1 MTSLRRRTVLGGT
14 IGGLAATALSS
25 HSAQATDSG
34 LNSRFDTGFDASR
47 HRGLSRALLPEG
59 TTLEQAAAP
68 ATTGG
73 YTRLV
78 AGPGYPLVV
87 RTDLS
92 PAKPKRDDTRQAQA
106 SIVQFTDVHVIDAQS
121 PVRFEWLHQITGSA
135 FRPHE
140 ALGTQGGAELVRRVN
155 ALRKGPFSGRAF
167 DCVVTTGDSSDNHEK
182 VELDWFLAMMSGGA
196 ITANTGSKTW
206 EGVQTAGDSFYYLPE
221 SNAQDTYKK
230 VGFPTLP
237 GFFDRATKTHT
248 SDGLDTKW
256 YSVFGNHDDSIEGTL
271 PSDTPILADLYTGR
285 FKFTGFDN
293 TSATRALR
301 TSAVGGRSAIP
312 KSAKLTDS
320 DWEVTADE
328 RRAPFSPREFM
339 AAHLDP
345 AVDGPGPHGHGFT
358 ADAVADGIGYYSF
371 QIAPGVVGI
380 SMDSTNRAGF
390 TDGSIGDAQFR
401 WIKRTLEA
409 SSSRYYDGWG
419 IEHRKHVTDQLFV
432 LFSHHTSDTM
442 GNLLLAP
449 DKLEIRHSGSELVS
463 TLQRYPNV
471 VAWVNGHTHDN
482 KITPHHHNDP
492 TRSFWEINTASHVD
506 FPQHARIIDVCDNTD
521 GTLSLFTTL
530 IESAAPYQ
538 AAYDDGSPSAL
549 ASLYREL
556 SYNDIYR
563 DPDRNGSTADRNTE
577 LLLKNPLA

>member
-1 MTSLRRRTVLGGT
+1 MTSIRRRTLLGGS
-14 IGGLAATALSS
+14 IGGLTATAL
-25 HSAQATDSG
+25 G
-34 LNSRFDTGFDASR
+34 TGAARAAGRTVDLGR
-47 HRGLSRALLPEG
+47 QRALVGEG

-68 ATTGG
+68 ARSSG

-78 AGPGYPLVV
+78 AGPGYPLTV
-87 RTDLS
+87 RTDLC
-92 PAKPKRDDTRQAQA
+92 PAKPRRDDTRTAQA
-106 SIVQFTDVHVIDAQS
+106 SIVQFTDVHIVDAQS
-121 PVRFEWLHQITGSA
+121 PVRFEWLHPLNGSA
-135 FRPHE
+135 FRPQE
-140 ALGTQGGAELVRRVN
+140 ALGSQGGAELVRRVN
-155 ALRKGPFSGRAF
+155 SLQKGPFSGRAF
-167 DCVVTTGDSSDNHEK
+167 DCVVTTGDSADNHEK
-182 VELDWFLAMMSGGA
+182 VELDWFLTLMSGGA
-196 ITANTGSKTW
+196 ITANTGSNTQW
-206 EGVQTAGDSFYYLPE
+206 EGVQNAGDSLYYLPE
-221 SNAQDTYKK
+221 SSASDTYKK

-237 GFFDRATKTHT
+237 GFFERATKQHT
-248 SDGLDTKW
+248 SDGLHTQW
-256 YSVFGNHDDSIEGTL
+256 YSVFGNHDDSIQGTL
-271 PSDTPILADLYTGR
+271 PSNTPILADMYTGS
-285 FKFTGFDN
+285 FKFTGFDD
-293 TSATRALR
+293 TSSTRALR
-301 TSAVGGRSAIP
+301 ATTAGAQAAIPTSATLP
-312 KSAKLTDS
+312 KSR
-320 DWEVTADE
+320 WEVTPDE
-328 RRAPFSPREFM
+328 RRAPFTPREFM

-345 AVDGPGPHGHGFT
+345 KVDGPGPHGHGFT
-358 ADAVADGIGYYSF
+358 ADAVADGVGYYSF

-419 IEHRKHVTDQLFV
+419 IEHRKSVTDQLFV

-442 GNLLLAP
+442 NNLLLAP

-471 VAWVNGHTHDN
+471 IAWVNGHTHDN

-506 FPQHARIIDVCDNTD
+506 FPQHARIIDVCDNVD

-538 AAYDDGSPSAL
+538 AAYDDGSQSAL

-556 SYNDIYR
+556 SYNDIHR
-563 DPDRNGSTADRNTE
+563 DPNRVGTVADRNTE
-577 LLLKNPLA
+577 LLLKNPTT